1 MSHLTNLTSI
11 FHADTTS
18 SGHGQHGDYLFGW
31 KDDSLQ
37 RAMDAVLR
45 DDYETECLNDRCS
58 ALEHQTVQQANACTK
73 KTQVPNDVVGFGG
86 ECKLFWMLCG
96 RSFGC
101 IVCWGTGLI
110 TIHLLH
116 AKNRARCASWE

>member
-73 KTQVPNDVVGFGG
+73 KTQVPDDVVGLGG
-86 ECKLFWMLCG
+86 ECK
-96 RSFGC
+96 SFC
-101 IVCWGTGLI
+101 FFPVLDDALKAILVCWGQADLNRFI
-110 TIHLLH
+110 T
-116 AKNRARCASWE
+116 